1 MCLKQDSNMVN
12 LESSFAGGAV
22 TLTHWYDMRQSD
34 VVYTFQMLFN
44 MQHMPMTDTSCLQLE
59 NFAHVPVQSDGWAL

>member
-1 MCLKQDSNMVN
+1 MVN

-22 TLTHWYDMRQSD
+22 TLTHWHDMQSD
-34 VVYTFQMLFN
+34 VVYTFQMIFN
-44 MQHMPMTDTSCLQLE
+44 LQYLPMTPDTSCLQLE